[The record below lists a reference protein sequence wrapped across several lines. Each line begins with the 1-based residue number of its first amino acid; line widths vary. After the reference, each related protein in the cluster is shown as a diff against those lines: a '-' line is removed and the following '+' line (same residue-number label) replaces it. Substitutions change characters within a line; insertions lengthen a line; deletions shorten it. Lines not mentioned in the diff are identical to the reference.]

1 MYDLIIRNGT
11 IIDGSGNPRYLG
23 DVAVKDGRI
32 EKLGTADNPT
42 IAASA
47 NSEIDAE
54 GKLIDV
60 TVDSSSGYTPLDNA
74 AIKAVREASPFPE
87 LSDAAREEFLSENGN
102 YYVMTIPVKFQLFE

>member
-47 NSEIDAE
+47 NSEIDAK
-54 GKLIDV
+54 GKLI
-60 TVDSSSGYTPLDNA
+60 TPGWVGNSPTGVSTGSIPWCAKGAQDGVGASRDWAKSLARSCASAVACLA
-74 AIKAVREASPFPE
+74 ASFRS
-87 LSDAAREEFLSENGN
+87 
-102 YYVMTIPVKFQLFE
+102 VM

>member
-32 EKLGTADNPT
+32 EKLGTADKPI

-47 NSEIDAE
+47 ISEIDA
-54 GKLIDV
+54 
-60 TVDSSSGYTPLDNA
+60 
-74 AIKAVREASPFPE
+74 
-87 LSDAAREEFLSENGN
+87 
-102 YYVMTIPVKFQLFE
+102 